1 MKLTL
6 TILLLIFIAAI
17 NSPDVSARPKVKA
30 KITSNTV
37 ASLMEGL
44 NSENIGLKSSS
55 AYMIGELQLSK
66 AVIPLMKV
74 LHQDENE
81 EMRIAAALALYK
93 IGSPIAIN
101 AVKQSIKFDDSERVS
116 KLCASFYSEYLRSK
130 FTDDEINM
138 DVAKTAL
145 K

>member
-6 TILLLIFIAAI
+6 TILLLIIIAI
-17 NSPDVSARPKVKA
+17 TTTDISAKPRVKA
-30 KITSNTV
+30 KITDNTV

-44 NSENIGLKSSS
+44 NSENLGLKSSS

-66 AVIPLMKV
+66 AVIPLMKI
-74 LHQDENE
+74 LHQEKNE

-93 IGSPIAIN
+93 IGSPIAIQ
-101 AVKQSIKFDDSERVS
+101 AVKQSIRFDDSERVS
-116 KLCASFYSEYLRSK
+116 KLCANFYSEYLKSK
-130 FTDDEINM
+130 LISEEINV